1 MAPSHARRGCGG
13 GAERC
18 CPEHSTSPVL
28 AGQHALRHRCQDPG
42 EPMTF
47 EYLADPGRGPKWTG
61 LLPGAPEA
69 YFLRRGEGEHS
80 KLFTDLFTVL
90 ASGDETGGQFGI
102 ITSESP

>member
-1 MAPSHARRGCGG
+1 
-13 GAERC
+13 
-18 CPEHSTSPVL
+18 
-28 AGQHALRHRCQDPG
+28 
-42 EPMTF
+42 MTF

-80 KLFTDLFTVL
+80 RLLADLFTVL

-102 ITSESP
+102 ITSESPAGDIIPTHSHEDTHETFYVLESPPG